1 MLSPRVAYLDHQR
14 LVLNV
19 DNSVL
24 KQRLAALAQD
34 KLFKDGNYE
43 VLSTQKFRMICI
55 YDLFAQSTL
64 HHIFRL

>member
-34 KLFKDGNYE
+34 KLFKDGNYDL
-43 VLSTQKFRMICI
+43 LSTQKFNINSASSI
-55 YDLFAQSTL
+55 TN
-64 HHIFRL
+64 